1 MRGGIHSTN
10 GMFALV
16 VRGAIHPIDGI
27 DAPYVG
33 SCCESTSFRSMN
45 GIDAAYVGSCC
56 ESRSIRSMNGTDAP
70 YVGSCCESTSIH
82 SMNGTDAPYVGSCC
96 ERRHSLHEW
105 HWCPLCWLFL

>member
-45 GIDAAYVGSCC
+45 G
-56 ESRSIRSMNGTDAP
+56 
-70 YVGSCCESTSIH
+70 
-82 SMNGTDAPYVGSCC
+82 TDAPYVGSCC
-96 ERRHSLHEW
+96 ERTSTRSINGTDATCDGSCCERWHSFHEW
-105 HWCPLCWLFL
+105 H